1 MLGGAMRTDKMRRQ
15 LLDILA
21 CPKCKTYP
29 FELKVIQEEGI
40 EVVTGELTC
49 PKCKTQYP
57 IEDAI
62 PNLLV
67 PEDR

>member
-1 MLGGAMRTDKMRRQ
+1 MTDKMRRQ

-29 FELKVIQEEGI
+29 LELKVIREEGI